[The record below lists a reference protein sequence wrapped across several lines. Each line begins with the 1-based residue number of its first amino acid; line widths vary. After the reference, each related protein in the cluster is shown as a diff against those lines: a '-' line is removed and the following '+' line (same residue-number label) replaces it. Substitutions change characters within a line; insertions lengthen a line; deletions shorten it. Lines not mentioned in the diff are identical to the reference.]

1 MLVVLMLCITLS
13 IVWSVDGALT
23 SKRVLTFIANTLI
36 AVYLVLDRDFKWLL
50 GVLSWCMLILL
61 LGSALTVLL
70 LPELGMIPDEQGGG
84 RGVNGLFVHK
94 NPLGEAIVL
103 SLIIFFAA
111 FRTRAVAPL
120 ISVGGFV
127 IALLL
132 LLPAGSAASLAVA
145 ILVLMIQAWFSIS
158 RLPLRQRLVLLAFAS
173 ALGLLVLGAIILNLE
188 AVLAAFGRDA
198 TLTGRTDIWAYA
210 WQMSEKRPLLGY
222 GYGIFWEVDAYAQY
236 IKDTFKWSIASAHN
250 GYLDIMLG
258 LGWLG
263 LALAVAFMGTM
274 AFRLIARSRDLEPGV
289 LVFALPTLV
298 YTIAFNLLEAK
309 MFNPRGLGWLV
320 VVIAFLLLTPRLRAI
335 RAVGR

>member
-1 MLVVLMLCITLS
+1 
-13 IVWSVDGALT
+13 
-23 SKRVLTFIANTLI
+23 
-36 AVYLVLDRDFKWLL
+36 
-50 GVLSWCMLILL
+50 
-61 LGSALTVLL
+61 
-70 LPELGMIPDEQGGG
+70 MIPDEQGGG

-173 ALGLLVLGAIILNLE
+173 ALGLLVLGAVILNLE

-274 AFRLIARSRDLEPGV
+274 AFRLIARARDPEPGV